1 MTLKLIYTRMKSNRI
16 FTNRSLKNYLL
27 LFFGISGMFISMKA
41 QVIPKAHVFN
51 LNSEDY
57 INNEAL
63 KEIFPEARKAR
74 IVLTGEN
81 HYQVA
86 FNSLMEYT
94 MMRALYENAGYRNYI
109 IEMSPS
115 RAHYMQRFICD
126 NDSQALR
133 YLQSVSSPR
142 YMKIFYLLHDWN
154 QKLKP
159 EDRIKI
165 YGVDVERFED
175 LSADRMY
182 EFLKSWSKKTG
193 KTIPIEIVQDVFD
206 FNQYVQN
213 SFENRWSNWESQ
225 SVQLSGTKSYLSGTK
240 SYDDETIAM
249 DTSAAEIAAPVE
261 AYTDVALVNF
271 IKSVKSKE
279 DFYMQWLGSDYKEFL
294 SLFRDID
301 DCNTW
306 NQLDNSTLQHAWREE
321 NMFRNL
327 SKLLNQFPQ
336 EKFFGQFGRCHIV
349 YSLSDKDCG
358 WYDYH
363 SVVNRLNERH
373 FKNDSNAIVSI
384 GIFYSNKE
392 EDISTDKYIEYAA
405 LNKEVKALKKV
416 VSEKVLLYDLNDSDS
431 QLKLLKT
438 KFRFVMVNHSKDS
451 DLEEIKGEFEEP
463 NYVSRSNRWDFVLMP
478 MGVEYTELDY
488 GQLNAHFL
496 ALGKVISNPSKWR
509 IQHELG
515 FQNRNF
521 VYTLFGSYT
530 PNTFALVPT
539 YGGMLLDDTTGSV
552 YHRAWNLGS
561 FIGYRMN
568 FDQWDVQIG
577 AELAYQEQQLAF
589 EPKSDDF
596 FNARFD
602 QRAVVQNST
611 WTAGGRLQVNYHINK
626 VVNLG
631 LRVRTSNN
639 LWSGA
644 YYFDQSQIL
653 YTDLGKN
660 SGFNG
665 WGASFNLNF
674 RIRD

>member
-1 MTLKLIYTRMKSNRI
+1 MKLEKFVTHI
-16 FTNRSLKNYLL
+16 SLKKHIL
-27 LFFGISGMFISMKA
+27 LFSGLLVLTLSLKS
-41 QVIPKAHVFN
+41 QVIPQAHVFN

-57 INNEAL
+57 ANNDAL

-182 EFLKSWSKKTG
+182 EFFKKVSKKSG
-193 KTIPIEIVQDVFD
+193 RNIPLEILQDVFD
-206 FNQYVQN
+206 FNQYVQS
-213 SFENRWSNWESQ
+213 SFDSRWSNWESQ
-225 SVQLSGTKSYLSGTK
+225 STNLSGTKT
-240 SYDDETIAM
+240 YDDELVAV
-249 DTSAAEIAAPVE
+249 DSAAVEIAAPVE

-271 IKSVKSKE
+271 IKSVKLKE
-279 DFYMQWLGSDYKEFL
+279 DFYKQWLGDDYKEFL

-363 SVVNRLNERH
+363 SVVKRLNDRY
-373 FKNDSNAIVSI
+373 FKNDSNAIISI

-392 EDISTDKYIEYAA
+392 EDVSTDKYVDYDV

-416 VSEKVLLYDLNDSDS
+416 VSEKILLYDLYDSES

-463 NYVSRSNRWDFVLMP
+463 NYRSKSNRWDFVLMP
-478 MGVEYTELDY
+478 LGVEYTELDF

-496 ALGKVISNPSKWR
+496 AAGKVMSDPSKWR
-509 IQHELG
+509 IQHEIG
-515 FQNRNF
+515 FQNNHF
-521 VYTLFGSYT
+521 VSTLFGSYT
-530 PNTFALVPT
+530 PNTLALVPS
-539 YGGMLLDDTTGSV
+539 YGGVLLEDSTGSV
-552 YHRAWNLGS
+552 FHRAWNLGS

-568 FDQWDVQIG
+568 FDKWDVQLG

-596 FNARFD
+596 FNTRFD
-602 QRAVVQNST
+602 QRAVVQNSS
-611 WTAGGRLQVNYHINK
+611 WTAGGRLQLNYHVNK
-626 VVNLG
+626 VFNLG

-639 LWSGA
+639 LWNGA
-644 YYFDQSQIL
+644 YYFDRSQIL

-665 WGASFNLNF
+665 WGASLNLNF